1 MDDDFD
7 ALKRDA
13 TAWIVRI
20 TSGSATTGDADA
32 LVAWR
37 ARSPDHERA
46 FQEAARLWRDLGPA
60 LSRERRSSVTRRSF
74 LALGG
79 VAAGLAGGA
88 VVMSELGFLPTLSSM
103 LADYATAVGEQQ
115 TVHLPDGSMAL
126 LDGGSVLSLD
136 YSAGTRQLQLSAG
149 AAVFEVSG
157 DDPRPFVVEAGGG
170 RSKTVS
176 ASLSVTHGADSVA
189 VECLRGE
196 VSIDCLGTADLAEG
210 EAISYSQHGLGEK
223 VAADI
228 ETAAAWRKGLLIF
241 KDRSLGDVISDI
253 NRHRRGKVM
262 LARRSVGSYRV
273 SGIFHLERPE
283 EILAHIED
291 TLKLRPVGLIG
302 GIILLV

>member
-32 LVAWR
+32 LIAWR

-46 FQEAARLWRDLGPA
+46 FQETARLWKDLGPA
-60 LSRERRSSVTRRSF
+60 LGRERRSSFTRRSF

-79 VAAGLAGGA
+79 MAAGLAGGA
-88 VVMSELGFLPTLSSM
+88 TVMSELGFLPTFSSM
-103 LADYATAVGEQQ
+103 LADYATAVGEQRK
-115 TVHLPDGSMAL
+115 VNLADGSVVL

-136 YSAGTRQLQLSAG
+136 YSGGKRQLRLDAG
-149 AAVFEVSG
+149 AAVFEANG
-157 DDPRPFVVEAGGG
+157 DDPRPFIVEASNGFSQTAEG
-170 RSKTVS
+170 
-176 ASLSVTHGADSVA
+176 SLSVTYGADSVS
-189 VECLRGE
+189 VECLRGT
-196 VSIDCLGTADLAEG
+196 VRTDCLGTANLAEG
-210 EAISYSQHGLGEK
+210 EAISYSSHGLGER

-228 ETAAAWRKGLLIF
+228 ETAAAWRTGLLIF

-253 NRHRRGKVM
+253 NRHRRGKV
-262 LARRSVGSYRV
+262 LLTRRSVSSRRV
-273 SGIFHLERPE
+273 SGIFHLDRPE

-291 TLKLRPVGLIG
+291 TLQLRPVGLVG